1 MGMDKYLLPEDDGLP
16 TRVFGAW
23 TTEKL
28 DYVRRYIYMFE
39 TSMRGKPWRQRSYID
54 LYAGT
59 GKYRAEENGEVHLG
73 SALLALTTEHPFTH
87 YYFVES
93 DSDNLNTLKQ
103 RCQPATQKIRFYE
116 GDANQKVNEIVNE
129 IISVDKQKIP
139 NQWSSLNLAF
149 LDPDGLELEWKTV
162 EALAKVNKMDLII
175 YYSQFG
181 LNLNLKNCY
190 QTKSATTIDKFFG
203 DDEWRRIFEKWKLK
217 DSIAGIHRDLI
228 DYYKSKLH
236 TLGYVDVVEPETGV
250 EPLMRTSKT
259 KAPLYRLLFA
269 SKNELGH
276 EFWKKVTRKDVWGQ
290 GRLL

>member
-1 MGMDKYLLPEDDGLP
+1 MDKYLLPEDDGLP
-16 TRVFGAW
+16 ARVFGPW

-28 DYVRRYIYMFE
+28 DYIRRYIYMFE
-39 TSMRGKPWRQRSYID
+39 TSMKGKPWRQRSYID

-59 GKYRAEENGEVHLG
+59 GKYRAEENGNFHLG
-73 SALLALTTEHPFTH
+73 STLLALTTEYPFTH

-93 DSDNLNTLKQ
+93 DPNNLSVLKQ
-103 RCQPATQKIRFYE
+103 RCQSVAHKIRFFD
-116 GDANQKVNEIVNE
+116 GDANQKVNDIVNE
-129 IISVDKQKIP
+129 ILSVDKQKIP

-162 EALAKVNKMDLII
+162 ETLAKVNKMDLII

-190 QTKSATTIDKFFG
+190 QVNSETTIDKFFG

-217 DSIAGIHRDLI
+217 DSITGIHRDLI

-236 TLGYVDVVEPETGV
+236 TLGYVDVVEPDTGV

-290 GRLL
+290 SRLW

>member
-1 MGMDKYLLPEDDGLP
+1 MDKYLLPEDDGLP
-16 TRVFGAW
+16 ARVFGAW

-59 GKYRAEENGEVHLG
+59 GKYRAEENGDVYLG
-73 SALLALTTEHPFTH
+73 SALLALTTEYPFTH

-93 DSDNLNTLKQ
+93 DSDNLKALKQ
-103 RCQPATQKIRFYE
+103 RCQSATHEIRFHK
-116 GDANQKVNEIVNE
+116 GDANQKVGEIVSE
-129 IISVDKQKIP
+129 IISADKRKLP

-149 LDPDGLELEWKTV
+149 LDPDGLELEWRTI
-162 EALAKVNKMDLII
+162 ETLAKVNKMDLII

-190 QTKSATTIDKFFG
+190 QMRSETTIDRFFG
-203 DDEWRRIFEKWKLK
+203 DDEWRRIFEKWKHK
-217 DSIAGIHRDLI
+217 DSITGIHRDLI
-228 DYYKSKLH
+228 DYYKAKLH
-236 TLGYVDVVEPETGV
+236 ALGYIDVVEPETGV
-250 EPLMRTSKT
+250 EPLMRTAKT

-269 SKNELGH
+269 SKNQLGH

>member
-1 MGMDKYLLPEDDGLP
+1 MDKYLLPEDDGLP
-16 TRVFGAW
+16 TRVFGTW

-28 DYVRRYIYMFE
+28 DYIRRYIYMFA
-39 TSMRGKPWRQRSYID
+39 TSMKGKPWRQRSYID

-73 SALLALTTEHPFTH
+73 STLLALTTEHPFTH
-87 YYFVES
+87 YYFAEK
-93 DSDNLNTLKQ
+93 DSSNLNILKK
-103 RCQPATQKIRFYE
+103 RCQAATQKISFYE
-116 GDANQKVNEIVNE
+116 GDANQKVSEIVNE
-129 IISVDKQKIP
+129 IATVDKQKIP
-139 NQWSSLNLAF
+139 NQWSSINLAF
-149 LDPDGLELEWKTV
+149 LDPDGLELEWKTI
-162 EALAKVNKMDLII
+162 ETLAKVNKMDLII

-190 QTKSATTIDKFFG
+190 QTRSETTIDKFFG
-203 DDEWRRIFEKWKLK
+203 DDEWRRIFKKWNLK
-217 DSIAGIHRDLI
+217 DSMAGIHRDLI

-236 TLGYVDVVEPETGV
+236 SSGYIDVVEPETGV

>member
-1 MGMDKYLLPEDDGLP
+1 MDKYLLPEDDGFP
-16 TRVFGAW
+16 TRVFGTW

-39 TSMRGKPWRQRSYID
+39 KSMREKPWRQRSYID

-73 SALLALTTEHPFTH
+73 STLLALATEYPFTH
-87 YYFVES
+87 YYFAES
-93 DSDNLNTLKQ
+93 DSSNLNILKQ
-103 RCQPATQKIRFYE
+103 RCQLAPQKIRFYE
-116 GDANQKVNEIVNE
+116 GNANQKVNEIVRE

-139 NQWSSLNLAF
+139 DQWSSLNLAF
-149 LDPDGLELEWKTV
+149 LDPDGLELEWNTV
-162 EALAKVNKMDLII
+162 ETLARVNKMDLII

-190 QTKSATTIDKFFG
+190 QTKNETTIDRFFG
-203 DDEWRRIFEKWKLK
+203 DAEWRKIFEKWKLK

-236 TLGYVDVVEPETGV
+236 ALGYVDIVEPETGV

-269 SKNELGH
+269 SKNKLGH
-276 EFWKKVTRKDVWGQ
+276 DFWKTVTRKDVWGQ
-290 GRLL
+290 SRLL